1 METCDTIVVGLGVA
15 GSAAALELTR
25 RGHSVL
31 GLDRHAPGH
40 ELGSSHGESRLMRTV
55 YFEAPHYVRLLRRA
69 RERWQG
75 LEETADRTLF
85 LETGALMIG
94 RPGGDLVSGCRRSVE
109 AWDLACEELSPAETR
124 ERFPAFHPPAGH
136 AALFDPRGGCLLAAA
151 CLEAFRGLARQR
163 GARLR
168 FGEPVVAWERSD
180 RGVTIRTDEATY
192 AADALVLAAGGWT
205 RGLVRERDLP
215 LTVERQTVHLFRSVR
230 REPFLPERFPVFIF
244 EGGGEAGERETG
256 GGETGGASAPLA
268 YGVPLLDDGVKVALH
283 HGGEAADRPED
294 VDPVVR
300 AEEGRRAHA
309 AVETLFP
316 ELAPDVVAARVC
328 RYTNTPDEG
337 FLLDRLPGSGGPGGS
352 TAPVVLATGFSGHGF
367 KFAPVA
373 AEIAADLVEGT
384 ASEDDAAPFR
394 LARFG

>member
-15 GSAAALELTR
+15 GSAAALELSR

-69 RERWQG
+69 RERWQE
-75 LEETADRTLF
+75 LEEEADRTLF

-94 RPGGDLVSGCRRSVE
+94 RPDGDLVSGCRRSVE
-109 AWDLACEELSPAETR
+109 AWDLACEELSPAETT

-151 CLEAFRGLARQR
+151 CLEAFRGLARRR

-168 FGEPVVAWERSD
+168 FGEPVTAWERSD
-180 RGVTIRTDEATY
+180 GGITVRTDEATY

-205 RGLVRERDLP
+205 RGLVPERDLP
-215 LTVERQTVHLFRSVR
+215 LVVERQTVHQFRPTR

-244 EGGGEAGERETG
+244 EGGDEAG
-256 GGETGGASAPLA
+256 GGEPEGAGPPLA
-268 YGVPLLDDGVKVALH
+268 YGVPLLEDGVKVALH
-283 HGGEAADRPED
+283 HGGEMADRPDD

-316 ELAPDVVAARVC
+316 DLAPDVVAARVC

-384 ASEDDAAPFR
+384 APEDDAEPFR

>member
-1 METCDTIVVGLGVA
+1 MKTCDTIVVGLGVA

-69 RERWQG
+69 HERWRG
-75 LEETADRTLF
+75 LEEEADRTLF

-94 RPGGDLVSGCRRSVE
+94 RPDGDLVSGCRRSVE
-109 AWDLACEELSPAETR
+109 TWDLASEELSPAETT
-124 ERFPAFHPPAGH
+124 ERFPAFHPPRGH
-136 AALFDPRGGCLLAAA
+136 AALFDPRGGCLLAPA
-151 CLEAFRGLARQR
+151 CLEAFRDLARQR

-168 FGEPVVAWERSD
+168 FGEPVTAWERSG
-180 RGVTIRTDEATY
+180 RGITVRTDEATY

-205 RGLVRERDLP
+205 RGLVPGRDLP
-215 LTVERQTVHLFRSVR
+215 LTVERQTVHQFRPVR
-230 REPFLPERFPVFIF
+230 KEPFLPERFPVFIF
-244 EGGGEAGERETG
+244 EGGDEAGEG
-256 GGETGGASAPLA
+256 APLV

-294 VDPVVR
+294 VDTVVR

-309 AVETLFP
+309 AVEGLFP
-316 ELAPDVVAARVC
+316 DLAPDVVAARVC
-328 RYTNTPDEG
+328 RYTNTPDED
-337 FLLDRLPGSGGPGGS
+337 FLLDRLPGSGGPGGP

>member
-1 METCDTIVVGLGVA
+1 
-15 GSAAALELTR
+15 
-25 RGHSVL
+25 
-31 GLDRHAPGH
+31 
-40 ELGSSHGESRLMRTV
+40 
-55 YFEAPHYVRLLRRA
+55 
-69 RERWQG
+69 
-75 LEETADRTLF
+75 
-85 LETGALMIG
+85 MIG
-94 RPGGDLVSGCRRSVE
+94 RPDGDLVSGCRQSVE
-109 AWDLACEELSPAETR
+109 AWDLACEELSPAETT
-124 ERFPAFHPPAGH
+124 ERFPAFHPPTGH
-136 AALFDPRGGCLLAAA
+136 AALFDPRGGCLLATA

-168 FGEPVVAWERSD
+168 FGEPVTGWERSD
-180 RGVTIRTDEATY
+180 GGITVRTDEATY

-205 RGLVRERDLP
+205 RGLVRERSLP
-215 LTVERQTVHLFRSVR
+215 LTVERQTVHLFRPVR

-244 EGGGEAGERETG
+244 EGGGEAG
-256 GGETGGASAPLA
+256 APLA

-309 AVETLFP
+309 AVEGLFP
-316 ELAPDVVAARVC
+316 DLAPDVVAARVC

-373 AEIAADLVEGT
+373 AEIAADLVEGP